1 MPRTV
6 PSVLCNPEVQRNCA
20 KNIHR
25 KKKKAKT
32 RVSLVVVLWRT
43 PGHLPHRTMYIA
55 PSPPPGPMFY
65 ARYLHSWIRV
75 GAIKESVGNISCRES
90 FPKTHVRYWHPL
102 GCRAIE
108 LEKPLQGEVCSHR
121 RTWVVDGVLMYP
133 SNEVLVPGVPQRV
146 YPTKERYYR
155 RRKKMP

>member
-1 MPRTV
+1 MCIRD
-6 PSVLCNPEVQRNCA
+6 R
-20 KNIHR
+20 
-25 KKKKAKT
+25 
-32 RVSLVVVLWRT
+32 
-43 PGHLPHRTMYIA
+43 
-55 PSPPPGPMFY
+55 
-65 ARYLHSWIRV
+65 IRV

-108 LEKPLQGEVCSHR
+108 LEKPLQGEVWSHR

-155 RRKKMP
+155 RRKKMPWISGFSFFFFPWKRNACTVRTRSFFSCALLNFLIFENYSPCCSLIPDLNFKKKSKIRKKKKNVL